1 MANSLHWRALCLL
14 LSLLSPPLLAAPPTA
29 PQRII
34 TLTPHLTELLYDI
47 GAGDRI
53 VATDDASDYPA
64 EVAALPRVANY
75 RSINLEA
82 LLAQKPDLVVAWRSA
97 QARMLA
103 PVEKLGIPVFYS
115 EPTDFASLATEMRS
129 LGRLLGVEQQADA
142 RADAYL
148 ARLNALAARY
158 GKPKSVSVFYQ
169 LWYPPLTSV
178 NDSTW
183 PGQAITLCGG
193 RNIMAE
199 TGAAYP
205 QVGLEQVIKANP
217 GLILAGGRDP
227 SVLDHW
233 RQWPM
238 LDAVKHQRLALI
250 NADELHRFTPRALN
264 AVEQICEA
272 IQLSTATS
280 QSDQFPSNQ

>member
-1 MANSLHWRALCLL
+1 MVRWLRLL
-14 LSLLSPPLLAAPPTA
+14 TWLSCTLLAWLPGALLAATPS
-29 PQRII
+29 RVVSVV
-34 TLTPHLTELLYDI
+34 PHLTELLYEI
-47 GAGDRI
+47 GAGDKL
-53 VATDDASDYPA
+53 VAVDDASDYPP
-64 EVAALPRVANY
+64 EVAPLPRVANY

-148 ARLNALAARY
+148 ARLNALTARY

-183 PGQAITLCGG
+183 PGQAIALCGG
-193 RNIMAE
+193 RNIMAK
-199 TGAAYP
+199 AATPYP
-205 QVGLEQVIKANP
+205 QVGLEQVIKADP
-217 GLILAGGRDP
+217 DLILAGSQDP
-227 SVLDHW
+227 EVLAHW

-238 LDAVKHQRLALI
+238 LDAVKQRRLALI

-264 AVEQICEA
+264 TVEQVCEA
-272 IQLSTATS
+272 IGASAIKS
-280 QSDQFPSNQ
+280 RSGG

>member
-1 MANSLHWRALCLL
+1 MDNSLHWWAFCLL
-14 LSLLSPPLLAAPPTA
+14 LSLVSGPLLAATPPA

-53 VATDDASDYPA
+53 VATDDASDFPA

-82 LLAQKPDLVVAWRSA
+82 LLAVKPDLVVAWRSA

-103 PVEKLGIPVFYS
+103 PVERLGIPVFYS

-129 LGRLLGVEQQADA
+129 LGRLLGVSQQADEQA
-142 RADAYL
+142 NAYL
-148 ARLNALAARY
+148 ARLNALATRY
-158 GKPKSVSVFYQ
+158 GEPKPVAVFYQ

-183 PGQAITLCGG
+183 PGQAIGLCGA
-193 RNIMAE
+193 RNIMAK
-199 TGAAYP
+199 TATPYP

-227 SVLDHW
+227 KVLDHW

-238 LDAVKHQRLALI
+238 LDAVKHRRLALI

-264 AVEQICEA
+264 AVEQICKA
-272 IQLSTATS
+272 ILATDREIAPHS
-280 QSDQFPSNQ
+280 RN

>member
-1 MANSLHWRALCLL
+1 MANPFHWRALCLL
-14 LSLLSPPLLAAPPTA
+14 LGLLSGPLLAATPPA
-29 PQRII
+29 PQRVI

-82 LLAQKPDLVVAWRSA
+82 LLALKPDLVVAWRSA
-97 QARMLA
+97 QVRMLA
-103 PVEKLGIPVFYS
+103 PVERLGIPVFYS

-129 LGRLLGVEQQADA
+129 LGRLLGVSQQADEQ
-142 RADAYL
+142 ADAYL
-148 ARLNALAARY
+148 ARLNTLATRY
-158 GKPKSVSVFYQ
+158 GEPKPVSVFYQ

-183 PGQAITLCGG
+183 PGQAIGLCGA
-193 RNIMAE
+193 RNIMAQ
-199 TGAAYP
+199 AATPYP

-227 SVLDHW
+227 KVLEHW
-233 RQWPM
+233 QQWPM
-238 LDAVKHQRLALI
+238 LDAVKHRRLALI

-272 IQLSTATS
+272 ILATDREIAPHS
-280 QSDQFPSNQ
+280 RN

>member
-1 MANSLHWRALCLL
+1 MADRVSLRALGLFVCLL
-14 LSLLSPPLLAAPPTA
+14 GTSLCAMATP
-29 PQRII
+29 PQRIVS
-34 TLTPHLTELLYDI
+34 LTPHLTELLFDI
-47 GAGDRI
+47 GAGDRV
-53 VATDDASDYPA
+53 VATDDASDYPP
-64 EVAALPRVANY
+64 EVASLPRVANY

-193 RNIMAE
+193 RNIMAK
-199 TGAAYP
+199 AATPYP
-205 QVGLEQVIKANP
+205 QVGLEQVIKADP
-217 GLILAGGRDP
+217 DLILAGSQDP
-227 SVLDHW
+227 EVLAHW
-233 RQWPM
+233 QQWPM
-238 LDAVKHQRLALI
+238 LDAVKQRRLALI

-272 IQLSTATS
+272 IGASAIKS
-280 QSDQFPSNQ
+280 RSGG

>member
-1 MANSLHWRALCLL
+1 MAT
-14 LSLLSPPLLAAPPTA
+14 P
-29 PQRII
+29 PQRIVS
-34 TLTPHLTELLYDI
+34 LTPHLTELLFDI
-47 GAGDRI
+47 GAGDRV
-53 VATDDASDYPA
+53 VATDDASDYPVD
-64 EVAALPRVANY
+64 VANLPRVANY

-97 QARMLA
+97 QARMLG
-103 PVEKLGIPVFYS
+103 PVERLGIPVFYS

-129 LGRLLGVEQQADA
+129 LGHLLGLTSRADEQA
-142 RADAYL
+142 RAYL
-148 ARLNALAARY
+148 TRLDALAARY
-158 GKPKSVSVFYQ
+158 GEPKPLSVFYQ

-178 NDSTW
+178 NNSTW

-193 RNIMAE
+193 RNIMAT

>member
-1 MANSLHWRALCLL
+1 MANPLHWRALCLL
-14 LSLLSPPLLAAPPTA
+14 LCLLSAPLLATTPPA

-53 VATDDASDYPA
+53 VATDDASDYPP
-64 EVAALPRVANY
+64 EVASLPRVANY

-193 RNIMAE
+193 RNIMAK
-199 TGAAYP
+199 AATPYP
-205 QVGLEQVIKANP
+205 QVGLEQVIKADP
-217 GLILAGGRDP
+217 DLILAGSQDP
-227 SVLDHW
+227 EVLAHW

-238 LDAVKHQRLALI
+238 LDAVKQRRLALI

-264 AVEQICEA
+264 AVEQVCEA
-272 IQLSTATS
+272 ILASAIKS
-280 QSDQFPSNQ
+280 RSGG

>member
-1 MANSLHWRALCLL
+1 MAT
-14 LSLLSPPLLAAPPTA
+14 P
-29 PQRII
+29 PQRIVS
-34 TLTPHLTELLYDI
+34 LTPHLTELLFDI
-47 GAGDRI
+47 GAGDRV

-64 EVAALPRVANY
+64 EVANLPRVANY

-97 QARMLA
+97 QARMLG
-103 PVEKLGIPVFYS
+103 PVERLGIPVFYS

-129 LGRLLGVEQQADA
+129 LGHLLGLRP
-142 RADAYL
+142 RADEQARAYL
-148 ARLNALAARY
+148 ARLDVLAARY
-158 GKPKSVSVFYQ
+158 GEPKPLSVFYQ

-178 NDSTW
+178 NNSTW

-193 RNIMAE
+193 RNIMAN

-217 GLILAGGRDP
+217 GLILAGGQDP

-272 IQLSTATS
+272 ITLSTVTS
-280 QSDQFPSNQ
+280 QADQLPGNQ

>member
-1 MANSLHWRALCLL
+1 MNRSLLFKLGAIALLILL
-14 LSLLSPPLLAAPPTA
+14 LLIPLLMINGLIADRHLVAAYDDYVALDTLGSGCAAVTTEFENVPADSLRCLAAHCAGQPRSKPMNLNLFQLRSLKT
-29 PQRII
+29 RI
-34 TLTPHLTELLYDI
+34 TLCTLLI
-47 GAGDRI
+47 F
-53 VATDDASDYPA
+53 V
-64 EVAALPRVANY
+64 V
-75 RSINLEA
+75 SI
-82 LLAQKPDLVVAWRSA
+82 W
-97 QARMLA
+97 
-103 PVEKLGIPVFYS
+103 
-115 EPTDFASLATEMRS
+115 SLALYISRGLHDDMQ
-129 LGRLLGVEQQADA
+129 RLLGEQQLATASLIAD
-142 RADAYL
+142 DINQQL
-148 ARLNALAARY
+148 TDRLDALAARY
-158 GKPKSVSVFYQ
+158 GEPKPLSVFYQ

-178 NDSTW
+178 NNSTW

-193 RNIMAE
+193 RNIMAK

-205 QVGLEQVIKANP
+205 QVGLEQVIKGNP

-272 IQLSTATS
+272 IEDAHTGQGA
-280 QSDQFPSNQ
+280 D

>member
-1 MANSLHWRALCLL
+1 MANPLHWRALCLL
-14 LSLLSPPLLAAPPTA
+14 LCLLSAPLLAATPPA

-53 VATDDASDYPA
+53 VATDDASDYPP
-64 EVAALPRVANY
+64 EVAPLPRVANY

-193 RNIMAE
+193 RNILAK
-199 TGAAYP
+199 AATPYP
-205 QVGLEQVIKANP
+205 QVGLEQVIKADP
-217 GLILAGGRDP
+217 DLILAGSQDP
-227 SVLDHW
+227 EVLAHW
-233 RQWPM
+233 QQWPM
-238 LDAVKHQRLALI
+238 LDAVKQRRLALI

-272 IQLSTATS
+272 IGASAIKS
-280 QSDQFPSNQ
+280 RSGG

>member
-1 MANSLHWRALCLL
+1 MANPLHWRALCLL
-14 LSLLSPPLLAAPPTA
+14 LCLLSAPLLAATPPA

-53 VATDDASDYPA
+53 VATDDASDYPP
-64 EVAALPRVANY
+64 EVAPLPRVANY

-193 RNIMAE
+193 RNIMAK
-199 TGAAYP
+199 AATPYP
-205 QVGLEQVIKANP
+205 QVGLEQVIKADP
-217 GLILAGGRDP
+217 DLILAGSQDP
-227 SVLDHW
+227 EVLAHW
-233 RQWPM
+233 QQWPM
-238 LDAVKHQRLALI
+238 LDAVKQRRLALI

-264 AVEQICEA
+264 AVEQVCEA
-272 IQLSTATS
+272 IEDAHTGQGA
-280 QSDQFPSNQ
+280 D

>member
-1 MANSLHWRALCLL
+1 MVNLIPLRALCLL
-14 LSLLSPPLLAAPPTA
+14 LCLLGWPLSGAADP

-34 TLTPHLTELLYDI
+34 SLTPHLTELLFDI

-53 VATDDASDYPA
+53 VATDDASDFPP
-64 EVAALPRVANY
+64 EVAPLPRVANY

-97 QARMLA
+97 QSRMLA

-115 EPTDFASLATEMRS
+115 EPTDFASLADEMRS
-129 LGRLLGVEQQADA
+129 LGRLLGTRQKADQQ
-142 RADAYL
+142 ADAYL
-148 ARLNALAARY
+148 ARLDALKQRY
-158 GKPKSVSVFYQ
+158 GKPKPVSVFYQ

-183 PGQAITLCGG
+183 PGRAIKLCGG
-193 RNIMAE
+193 RNIMADAN
-199 TGAAYP
+199 TPYP
-205 QVGLEQVIKANP
+205 QVGLEQVIKADP
-217 GLILAGGRDP
+217 DLILAGSQDP
-227 SVLDHW
+227 EVLAHW

-238 LDAVKHQRLALI
+238 LDAVKQRRLALI

-272 IQLSTATS
+272 ILATDREIAPHS
-280 QSDQFPSNQ
+280 RNG